1 MTDKEERIL
10 EIIQERFLDVGIP
23 LEGKLEKALVFALE
37 DALEGYIILGK
48 PKDIKNFKK
57 GLPRFASHHNVTIVE
72 K

>member
-37 DALEGYIILGK
+37 DAL
-48 PKDIKNFKK
+48 
-57 GLPRFASHHNVTIVE
+57 
-72 K
+72 